1 MSMTG
6 SRRDSDNLM
15 KHEWTRGHGKPSSES
30 VAGNQE
36 AYRRRVIPCC
46 PWHRSVSIPFFVSVC
61 LCLCRF
67 LEFSCEMSWSGLALH
82 LPAQRY
88 ELFLQFVPTQFLESC
103 LFEESKSTF
112 FLLPGS
118 TANSWVLWIQ
128 RWGEIGIIH
137 CCEWLEATTRGL
149 YFDNV
154 LSLWF

>member
-46 PWHRSVSIPFFVSVC
+46 PEVLDHPFFC
-61 LCLCRF
+61 LCVFVCCADFWSFLAKCHDQGWLCICQRRGMSFFCSLFQHSFWRAVFLKKVKARF
-67 LEFSCEMSWSGLALH
+67 LF
-82 LPAQRY
+82 
-88 ELFLQFVPTQFLESC
+88 
-103 LFEESKSTF
+103 
-112 FLLPGS
+112 LPGS
-118 TANSWVLWIQ
+118 TANSWVLRIQ